1 MDEKSIDRLLA
12 ALEQQSV
19 SQRAAAAHKAAAR
32 DAEYAATGMRILWV
46 GLRAVDGTILVTPDK
61 ATALDYAGGDARLAR
76 RWYVFVHEDSSVR
89 LLCKV
94 RDVVTARLGVPTP
107 LPAFDPEPR
116 ASEDA

>member
-1 MDEKSIDRLLA
+1 MDEEDVNRR
-12 ALEQQSV
+12 
-19 SQRAAAAHKAAAR
+19 RAADAHKAAAR

-46 GLRAVDGTILVTPDK
+46 GLRAVDSTILVTPDK
-61 ATALDYAGGDARLAR
+61 ATALDYAGGDERLVR

-107 LPAFDPEPR
+107 LPSLDPEPL
-116 ASEDA
+116 ASEEA